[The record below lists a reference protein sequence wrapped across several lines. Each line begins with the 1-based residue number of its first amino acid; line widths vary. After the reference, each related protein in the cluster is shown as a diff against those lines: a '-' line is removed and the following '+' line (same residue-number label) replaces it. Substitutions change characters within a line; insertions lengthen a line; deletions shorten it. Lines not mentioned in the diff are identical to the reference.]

1 MTFAAAVASLLPL
14 AAAGAQETSLEID
27 QIRQLIAAHHP
38 QVYEDTALN
47 TVVIVLNS
55 NGTYARSFAARFDSA
70 EVAATDFAFAQLE
83 ELMSARAGTRQVD
96 TLLSAACSTPSS
108 QPAARRPLCILD
120 GARVD
125 SFNTLQTLAMHKFET
140 LSGAAAIARYGGEA
154 VNGAVV
160 ASTLATLL
168 ERYKGLGITATNIG
182 SMQKNRVRAGV
193 VGPRRLDITIVF
205 LKTE

>member
-1 MTFAAAVASLLPL
+1 MTLAAAVAALLPL
-14 AAAGAQETSLEID
+14 ATVGAQEVSLDID

-47 TVVIVLNS
+47 TVVIVLNP
-55 NGTYARSFAARFDSA
+55 NGMYARSIAARFDTA
-70 EVAATDFAFAQLE
+70 EVAATDFDFAQLE
-83 ELMSARAGTRQVD
+83 ELIAAREGNGKVD
-96 TLLSAACSTPSS
+96 TLLSFGCSPHST
-108 QPAARRPLCILD
+108 QPVSRRPLCILD

-125 SFNTLQTLAMHKFET
+125 SFNSLQTLTMRKLET
-140 LSGAAAIARYGGEA
+140 LTGAAATTRYGDGA

-160 ASTLATLL
+160 ASTVATLL

-193 VGPRRLDITIVF
+193 VGPRQLDITIVF
-205 LKTE
+205 LKTD